1 MNEWFP
7 YYLALG
13 MTYEQYWCSDPYL
26 TVYYQKARKMKF
38 DYDNQMAW
46 INGMYIYDAVSAI
59 VFNTWCRKEGEQCK
73 NYTDKPYEFD
83 EAKQE
88 EELKSCYLNC
98 MKLAEKEGLKSIAF
112 CCISTGE
119 FHFPNKLA
127 AEIAVKTVDKYLS
140 SSKLERVI
148 FNVFKEEDYNI
159 YKKIFA

>member
-1 MNEWFP
+1 MDSIEGESDADASTNDYREVMNEWFP

-26 TVYYQKARKMKF
+26 TVYYQKAKKMKF

-59 VFNTWCRKEGEQCK
+59 VFNTWCRKEGEQCR

-88 EELKSCYLNC
+88 EELK
-98 MKLAEKEGLKSIAF
+98 KEAEVQ
-112 CCISTGE
+112 
-119 FHFPNKLA
+119 
-127 AEIAVKTVDKYLS
+127 AEAWMRNFVNL
-140 SSKLERVI
+140 
-148 FNVFKEEDYNI
+148 
-159 YKKIFA
+159 YKV

>member
-13 MTYEQYWCSDPYL
+13 MTYEQYWRSDPYL
-26 TVYYQKARKMKF
+26 TVYYQKAKKMKF

-59 VFNTWCRKEGEQCK
+59 VFNTWCRKEEEQCK

-88 EELKSCYLNC
+88 EELK
-98 MKLAEKEGLKSIAF
+98 KEAEVQ
-112 CCISTGE
+112 
-119 FHFPNKLA
+119 
-127 AEIAVKTVDKYLS
+127 AEAWMRNFVNL
-140 SSKLERVI
+140 
-148 FNVFKEEDYNI
+148 
-159 YKKIFA
+159 YKV

>member
-13 MTYEQYWCSDPYL
+13 MTYEQYWSSDPYL
-26 TVYYQKARKMKF
+26 TVYYQKAKKMKF

-88 EELKSCYLNC
+88 EELK
-98 MKLAEKEGLKSIAF
+98 KEAEVQ
-112 CCISTGE
+112 
-119 FHFPNKLA
+119 
-127 AEIAVKTVDKYLS
+127 AEAWMRNFVNL
-140 SSKLERVI
+140 
-148 FNVFKEEDYNI
+148 
-159 YKKIFA
+159 YKV